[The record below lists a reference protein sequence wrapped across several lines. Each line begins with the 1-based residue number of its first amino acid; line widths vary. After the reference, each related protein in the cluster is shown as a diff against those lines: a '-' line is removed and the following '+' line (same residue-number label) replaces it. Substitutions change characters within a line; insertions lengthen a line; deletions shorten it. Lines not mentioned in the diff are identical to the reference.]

1 MSRSQNLEGTLVS
14 GLIIV
19 AIGVLLLLAQ
29 FGFFNL
35 SAIWRLWPLIL
46 VAVGAGK
53 IINSSANSERW
64 WGLFLIGFGGLLL
77 LHEFGFTRYGIFQ
90 LWPLLIVGGGVSMML
105 RSREP
110 VIVGDG
116 KTTHGCG
123 STVIDGSPQVTSMN
137 IFSGTDRHFTN
148 KNFRRAQ
155 IGAIFGG
162 FKLDFTQADIDGE
175 AAVID
180 ATCIFGGG
188 EIRVPVS
195 WDVDVRGVGIFGGY
209 SDKTAHV
216 AADPDRPQKK
226 LILQGAA
233 IFGGIEV
240 RN

>member
-1 MSRSQNLEGTLVS
+1 MSRGRNLEGTLVS
-14 GLIIV
+14 GVIIV
-19 AIGVLLLLAQ
+19 AIGVLLLLGQ

-35 SAIWRLWPLIL
+35 STMWRLWPAIF
-46 VAVGAGK
+46 VAVGVGK
-53 IINSSANSERW
+53 IAGSDSNSERW
-64 WGLFLIGFGGLLL
+64 WGLFLMGFGGLLL
-77 LHEFGFTRYGIFQ
+77 LHEFGFIQYGIFQ
-90 LWPLLIVGGGVSMML
+90 LWPLFIVGGGVAMMI

-116 KTTHGCG
+116 KGGCG
-123 STVIDGSPQVTSMN
+123 GRIVMDGNPQITSMN
-137 IFSGTDRHFTN
+137 IFSGTDRHLTT

-155 IGAIFGG
+155 ITAIFGG
-162 FKLDFTQADIDGE
+162 FKLDFTQADIEGS

-195 WDVDVRGVGIFGGY
+195 WEVDMRGVGIFGGY
-209 SDKTAHV
+209 GDKTVHLPP
-216 AADPDRPQKK
+216 DPERPAKK

-233 IFGGIEV
+233 IFGGIEI